1 MMSSFFIV
9 SFLINVENKLIQT
22 PLFSFQLWRQNNKQ
36 IVRTKGCFIYSR
48 HFFNDGF
55 YHMNLLGTMFI
66 LFKYLSNVF
75 HVQSF

>member
-1 MMSSFFIV
+1 MMSSFFIA

-36 IVRTKGCFIYSR
+36 IVRTKGCFY
-48 HFFNDGF
+48 
-55 YHMNLLGTMFI
+55 MNLLGTMFI